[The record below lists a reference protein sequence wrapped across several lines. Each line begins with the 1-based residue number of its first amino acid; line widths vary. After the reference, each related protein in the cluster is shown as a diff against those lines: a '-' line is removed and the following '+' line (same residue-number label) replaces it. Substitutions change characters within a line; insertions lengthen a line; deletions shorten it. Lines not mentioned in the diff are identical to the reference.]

1 MVGDNF
7 AFLKRVS
14 LNNLCFDQTS
24 KIAHVSA
31 VVVLHDEIVE
41 NLDAVEVL
49 MLVAR
54 FLHLNEGLYSRSLV
68 LENSVDEGE
77 GELGQIEVSLDIL
90 DNVE

>member
-1 MVGDNF
+1 
-7 AFLKRVS
+7 
-14 LNNLCFDQTS
+14 
-24 KIAHVSA
+24 
-31 VVVLHDEIVE
+31 
-41 NLDAVEVL
+41 

-68 LENSVDEGE
+68 LENSVDKGE